1 MSPTIKR
8 RLPEVIGVGPGR
20 TGSTWLHRVLEGHVD
35 LPHGIKE
42 TQFFSTFF
50 YKGIGWYERHFRYA
64 TGERKIVD
72 ICPYFFKA
80 EARDRIKEFI
90 PDVRIITTMR
100 DPVDRLYS
108 MYKLLR
114 HSGTARR
121 GTFEDTLKC
130 WPSMAGANR
139 YASHLKA
146 WFDTFGSENVL
157 VTIYDEL
164 RAEPQ
169 CYVNRVTDFIGIER
183 ISLAEKS
190 RLSDETNSFARA
202 PKNRK
207 LARRATALKYW
218 LRGQQAY
225 RVVSLLEHA
234 GVWEFC
240 GGRGEPFPKLTLEQD
255 ARLREH
261 FLPEVEALEE
271 MLNLDLSAWK
281 KPREPRRVSVNRA
294 TVDRATLR
302 GEYLKLAF
310 MGVLGGLLALGMIQT
325 AVSPTNPFDELTSQS
340 APFYRL

>member
-1 MSPTIKR
+1 MSPPIKR

-35 LPHGIKE
+35 LPYGIKE

-64 TGERKIVD
+64 SGERKIVD
-72 ICPYFFKA
+72 ICPYFFKG
-80 EARDRIKEFI
+80 EARDRIKAFI
-90 PDVRIITTMR
+90 PDAKIITTMR

-121 GTFEDTLKC
+121 GTFEDTLKG
-130 WPSMAGANR
+130 WPSMAGGNR
-139 YASHLKA
+139 YAFHLKA
-146 WFDTFGSENVL
+146 WFDTFGRDNVL

-169 CYVNRVTDFIGIER
+169 SYVNRVTDFIGIER

-190 RLSDETNSFARA
+190 HLSDETNSFALA

-225 RVVSLLEHA
+225 RVVSLLERA

-240 GGRGEPFPKLTLEQD
+240 GGRGEPFPTLTLEQD

-271 MLNLDLSAWK
+271 MLKLDLSAWK
-281 KPREPRRVSVNRA
+281 KPREPRRVSVK
-294 TVDRATLR
+294 RATLR
-302 GEYLKLAF
+302 GEYLRLAL
-310 MGVLGGLLALGMIQT
+310 MGVLGGLLAMGMIQA
-325 AVSPTNPFDELTSQS
+325 AVSPTNPFDELTPQS